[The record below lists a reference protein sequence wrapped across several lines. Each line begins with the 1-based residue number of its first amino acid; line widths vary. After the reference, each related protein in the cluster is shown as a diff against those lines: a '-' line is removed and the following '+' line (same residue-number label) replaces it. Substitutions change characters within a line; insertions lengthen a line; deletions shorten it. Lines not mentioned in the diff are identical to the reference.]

1 MPQKA
6 WLFSG
11 TIKENLAQGKET
23 AGEEEMF
30 HALKTAQAD
39 FVKKSAS
46 GSGDKSGPGRH
57 NFSGGQKQ
65 RLCIARALMKKTGLY
80 VFDDSFF
87 SLGL

>member
-23 AGEEEMF
+23 AGEEEML

-39 FVKKSAS
+39 FVKNLPQGLETKVAQEALIF
-46 GSGDKSGPGRH
+46 PEGR
-57 NFSGGQKQ
+57 S
-65 RLCIARALMKKTGLY
+65 RDCVLPEP
-80 VFDDSFF
+80 
-87 SLGL
+87 